1 MLKKVIDSAAYNNK
15 SPIALQ
21 TLYQPGGPDGQSIG
35 GLTHISLACFL
46 WEIARQAVQTQI
58 RRRNTVIEQD

>member
-35 GLTHISLACFL
+35 GLTHISLACFFG
-46 WEIARQAVQTQI
+46 R
-58 RRRNTVIEQD
+58 